1 MSLFNLLFGK
11 KKQPAENKPTS
22 TEPLAELTNADDDL
36 ANTRFL
42 NWYVKGKHSSFP
54 KWMHYE
60 CKIDDPRSKEEQMI
74 SRGLLQHSVT
84 VKGVTDCILTEAGN
98 VFIKDHAELLTAL
111 EYQRYGI
118 AVDEYISE
126 KRKHDGIESDA
137 VAKAILNRRLND
149 ALQEQQYCA
158 YRNILLSLAELSK
171 NSKNY
176 EESLQY
182 YLYTLRIDLSGLE
195 DGGNLASYQL
205 IIAPAVKKA
214 IYEYKD
220 YYTPKMLSNCQ
231 KLEIPDSIVSF
242 ATFKKIVA
250 GILAGN
256 NTLVTDFV
264 SQRTMRKYDNVPSE
278 AELDREIAKLGV

>member
-11 KKQPAENKPTS
+11 KKQPAENKPPS

-74 SRGLLQHSVT
+74 SRGLLQHSGT

>member
-74 SRGLLQHSVT
+74 SRGLLHHSVT

>member
-11 KKQPAENKPTS
+11 KKQPAENKLTS
-22 TEPLAELTNADDDL
+22 TEPLAEPTNADDDL

-60 CKIDDPRSKEEQMI
+60 CKIDDLRSKEEQMI
-74 SRGLLQHSVT
+74 GRGLLQHSGT
-84 VKGVTDCILTEAGN
+84 IKGVTDCVLTDAGN
-98 VFIKDHAELLTAL
+98 DFIKEHAELLTAI
-111 EYQRYGI
+111 EYRRYGI
-118 AVDEYISE
+118 TVDEYISE